1 MFREAEIVVFLFLLL
16 QGFNFTTVSS
26 NLEAEIHPTQIRYH
40 QTEGDLAVGSF
51 YNKGFLLID
60 LEGDQIDIIES
71 TLVLCNLKNY
81 VEDNYYGV
89 GFNPNQEADFIGSCG
104 SYYTQINLD
113 KTLKTLTLVKYT
125 FSDFNLSQAYKGN
138 LDFDSSGDYFL

>member
-1 MFREAEIVVFLFLLL
+1 
-16 QGFNFTTVSS
+16 
-26 NLEAEIHPTQIRYH
+26 
-40 QTEGDLAVGSF
+40 VGSF

-60 LEGDQIDIIES
+60 LEGDQLDIIES

-125 FSDFNLSQAYKGN
+125 F
-138 LDFDSSGDYFL
+138 

>member
-1 MFREAEIVVFLFLLL
+1 MGLLFTQGVFAV
-16 QGFNFTTVSS
+16 TVSE

-71 TLVLCNLKNY
+71 TLTICSVKNHI
-81 VEDNYYGV
+81 EDNYYGV

-125 FSDFNLSQAYKGN
+125 FSDFNLSQVYKGN